1 MNVDFSQL
9 ATPQMIDVL
18 DYETLFAERKQR
30 LLELWSDPD
39 ERQAIA
45 DILQRE
51 SEPLTKLLQENT
63 YRELLLRHRIN
74 QASLA
79 NLLAFATGSDLD
91 AVASNFDVKRLTITP
106 ATDRQPAIME
116 SDLNLRSRVQMKFD
130 SLSTAGPENSYKY
143 HAFSADGRVADVSV
157 ISPSPAFVTVSI
169 LQKDSE
175 KNIASSE
182 LIQIV
187 EQALNAEDVRP
198 IGDRV
203 TVQSASIIDYDIDA
217 DLVIGKDPQTATLLE
232 NAQRNIE
239 QYINEQKRI
248 GRSIYRSA
256 IYAELHIKGVD
267 NVIIRKPAQDVI
279 LTATQASFCN
289 NIKLKTVL
297 NT

>member
-30 LLELWSDPD
+30 LLELWSDSD

-79 NLLAFATGSDLD
+79 NLLAFATDSDLD

-106 ATDRQPAIME
+106 ATDRQPAVME

-279 LTATQASFCN
+279 LTPTQASFCN

>member
-18 DYETLFAERKQR
+18 DYETLFAERKQH

-45 DILQRE
+45 EILQRE

-91 AVASNFDVKRLTITP
+91 AVALNFDVKRLTIAP
-106 ATDRQPAIME
+106 ATDRQPAVME

-169 LQKDSE
+169 LQKESE

-182 LIQIV
+182 LIKIV
-187 EQALNAEDVRP
+187 EKALNAEDVRP

-203 TVQSASIIDYDIDA
+203 TVQSATIVEYEIDA

-239 QYINEQKRI
+239 KYVNEQKRI

-256 IYAELHIKGVD
+256 IYAELHVKGVD